1 MEAWIV
7 ILIVLAII
15 LVFCGVAVDTAFTI
29 SFIICTLAILAIVII
44 GLFIDKKPDKSGNYN
59 YYNHTTRPQTTRQS
73 KPRSARKTN
82 TRSAFPADSEKA
94 TQYVEI
100 DESDDEHCIKKR
112 ISRKELE
119 EIARDECVGYKSD
132 TDEDYLNGYD
142 DERQDLLDFIATVD
156 LLAKYKNRYTA
167 LQNAT
172 FVANLIAAE
181 YEKTGGNEDFFDF
194 VLRYCE
200 KMAFNDGGKGTQF
213 KISEEIA
220 KRLEEGESTGAIA
233 NRIVNRER
241 SKSASRP
248 DPEKIYPLSDT
259 GNPQIDQF
267 FKISKK
273 LVHRKVHH
281 LPVPEKECEEETERL
296 IREYNPREGKSFY
309 DFFTHAF
316 QFGYLKEKRFNEL
329 YFMLYAIASGLKDG
343 LSEDEIDKRLNDIYA
358 QDAIKS
364 KSRSSQPTS
373 TRTREDHQK
382 KTLPYT
388 KFTEKQHSIISIS
401 TRVSRK
407 YYYDKVFQKTGQFAT
422 EIVNKYHSLVNPET
436 SEKSFYEFTLVTLK
450 KEQKKYEQAYR
461 CLLRIVE
468 LVFEGVSDDDAWTRL
483 CREKY
488 VPILETEGTKSG
500 SSSSRSSSRTSSC
513 PHGKRVIM
521 ESIDACRFPSI
532 GPSCKSLV
540 DRYDQMIP
548 ANIILSDAEYYSKM
562 SEQIRNSRNY
572 SRQAEI
578 VFTILKWIQ
587 RGVLTANIREHALSA
602 FPAEF
607 QKPKSKKSKH

>member
-1 MEAWIV
+1 MGDW
-7 ILIVLAII
+7 ILIFIILAII
-15 LVFCGVAVDTAFTI
+15 LVSWGVEVETAFII
-29 SFIICTLAILAIVII
+29 SLFVCILTPIGFIIY
-44 GLFIDKKPDKSGNYN
+44 GLIIDKKSDKPSNYN
-59 YYNHTTRPQTTRQS
+59 YYNPTTHPQTTRQS
-73 KPRSARKTN
+73 KPKSTRKTSSP
-82 TRSAFPADSEKA
+82 TTSAPDSEKVRE
-94 TQYVEI
+94 YVEI
-100 DESDDEHCIKKR
+100 DESDDEHIKKR
-112 ISRKELE
+112 ISRKELD
-119 EIARDECVGYKSD
+119 EIAKDECVGYKSD
-132 TDEDYLNGYD
+132 TNEDYLNGYD

-200 KMAFNDGGKGTQF
+200 KMAFNDGDKGTQF

-220 KRLEEGESTGAIA
+220 KRLEEGDPSEVIA

-241 SKSASRP
+241 RKSASRP
-248 DPEKIYPLSDT
+248 DPEKIYPLSET
-259 GNPQIDQF
+259 GDAQIDRF
-267 FKISKK
+267 FTVAKK
-273 LVHRKVHH
+273 LVHKKVHH
-281 LPVPEKECEEETERL
+281 LPAPEEECEEETERL
-296 IREYNPREGKSFY
+296 IREYNPRDGKSFY
-309 DFFTHAF
+309 DFFTNAF

-329 YFMLYAIASGLKDG
+329 YFMLYTIASGLKEG
-343 LSEDEIDKRLNDIYA
+343 LSEDEIEKRINSIYA
-358 QDAIKS
+358 QDTVKS
-364 KSRSSQPTS
+364 KSRSSQPAS
-373 TRTREDHQK
+373 TRAREEGLHK

-407 YYYDKVFQKTGQFAT
+407 FYYNKVFQKTGQFAT
-422 EIVNKYHSLVNPET
+422 DIVNKYHSLDNPET

-468 LVFEGVSDDDAWTRL
+468 LVFEGVNDDDAWTRL

-488 VPILETEGTKSG
+488 VPIIEDDTKSG
-500 SSSSRSSSRTSSC
+500 SSSSQSSRRSSSC
-513 PHGKRVIM
+513 PHGKRIIM
-521 ESIDACRFPSI
+521 DSIDACRFPSI
-532 GPSCKSLV
+532 GPFCKSLV
-540 DRYDQMIP
+540 DRYDQMISS
-548 ANIILSDAEYYSKM
+548 NIILSDAEYYSKM
-562 SEQIRNSRNY
+562 SELIRNSKNY
-572 SRQAEI
+572 SKPAEI
-578 VFTILKWIQ
+578 VFTILKWIK

-607 QKPKSKKSKH
+607 QKPKSKKSKHK